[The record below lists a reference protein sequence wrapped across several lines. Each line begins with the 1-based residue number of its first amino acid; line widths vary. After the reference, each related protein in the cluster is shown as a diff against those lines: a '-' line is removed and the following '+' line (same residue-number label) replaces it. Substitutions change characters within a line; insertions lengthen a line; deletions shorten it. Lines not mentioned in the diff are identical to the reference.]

1 MKNEGYK
8 ECRDYE
14 GLGLYKCD
22 GMMEERGEGGN
33 RNPNMKVLNP
43 QNSVP
48 RLEWH
53 LPHFIFIAFRILFIR
68 KKMFG

>member
-14 GLGLYKCD
+14 DLGLHNCD
-22 GMMEERGEGGN
+22 GKWWGGGG
-33 RNPNMKVLNP
+33 NPNMKVLNP

>member
-1 MKNEGYK
+1 
-8 ECRDYE
+8 
-14 GLGLYKCD
+14 
-22 GMMEERGEGGN
+22 
-33 RNPNMKVLNP
+33 MKVLNP

-68 KKMFG
+68 KKMFGKISKFFMFQDPIFTS